1 MDILK
6 RAVKTVIVVGIM
18 FVGTVIVMK
27 LIADAFARFV
37 LWTAHIWG
45 MEYK

>member
-6 RAVKTVIVVGIM
+6 RIIKAILFWSLMFITSVI
-18 FVGTVIVMK
+18 FMK